1 LQKEKAMRNLPVLRL
16 GVVLAALMLAPPSQ
30 ADRVQPSTAR
40 PVLVELFTS
49 QGCNSCPPADALL
62 GKLAQRQGVV
72 ALAWH
77 VDYWDGLG
85 WKDRFSSAEA
95 TARQYDYARRL
106 GRDGIY
112 TPQLV
117 IDGAAETVG
126 SDEAAASQAIAQ
138 AAARGGQGPSI
149 ALSTDRMQV
158 DLGEAPEA
166 AATVWLIGY
175 DPEQTTA
182 VGRGE
187 NAGRSLTEYQIVRR
201 AVRLGSWLGGAASF
215 DLPAKEGAA
224 ELIVVQPDRSG
235 PMLAIG
241 RIDR

>member
-1 LQKEKAMRNLPVLRL
+1 MRSLPVLCL
-16 GVVLAALMLAPPSQ
+16 GVALAALISAPPSQ
-30 ADRVQPSTAR
+30 ADRVPQSAAR

-62 GKLAQRQGVV
+62 GRLAQRQDVI

-126 SDEAAASQAIAQ
+126 SDEAAAGQAIAK
-138 AAARGGQGPSI
+138 AAAHASQGPSI
-149 ALSTDRMQV
+149 ALSADRLQV
-158 DLGEAPEA
+158 ELGEASEA

-182 VGRGE
+182 IGRGE

-201 AVRLGSWLGGAASF
+201 AVRLGNWSGGAAAF
-215 DLPAKEGAA
+215 DLPPKDGAA
-224 ELIVVQPDRSG
+224 ELVLVQPDRSG
-235 PMLAIG
+235 PMLAVG